1 MALIGN
7 RATATFCA
15 AGLALATCA
24 TAQIRVVTTIPD
36 FANIVQRIGGDAV
49 TTTSLTKG
57 HEDLH
62 LVRIRPSLLI
72 KLRRAGAFVQ
82 LGLDGE
88 HAWVPAMMRTA
99 RNRQVQPGRPGFCD
113 ASLGIAPLQ
122 VPAKAS
128 RGAGPDL
135 HPRGNPHYNVD
146 PIRMRTAAR
155 NIRDCLI
162 RIDPTNK
169 RRFAERCAAW
179 EKELDVRLKA
189 WHKKLAPFRG
199 AEFIEAHSS
208 WIYFAQTFGL
218 NVVARLEPSPGMS
231 PTPGHLAKVMRIG
244 KQRKIGFIVGR
255 PRLADVARRVAK
267 EIGAKSIM
275 LQTCS
280 STSGTHKGWFAYM
293 DHVVDTF
300 AANLRKP
307 ETPPAK
313 GTVEK
318 TSAGK

>member
-218 NVVARLEPSPGMS
+218 NVVARYVAHPRPSGKGHANRQAAQDRIHRRAAATRRRRSASRKGDRSQVHHAADVQFDQRYAQGLVCVHGPRGRHLRRESTEAGDSPGE
-231 PTPGHLAKVMRIG
+231 GDRG
-244 KQRKIGFIVGR
+244 K
-255 PRLADVARRVAK
+255 
-267 EIGAKSIM
+267 
-275 LQTCS
+275 
-280 STSGTHKGWFAYM
+280 
-293 DHVVDTF
+293 
-300 AANLRKP
+300 NLR
-307 ETPPAK
+307 
-313 GTVEK
+313 G
-318 TSAGK
+318 